1 MNDPDVQTLVDI
13 INDEIRL
20 FNRLLE
26 SMQEM
31 QRAIV
36 DNDATGIEASVAEQE
51 RTAAEAGQCEQRRVQ
66 WVQRLAQARS
76 DDPVDASLACLVDL
90 LQGEGGEELGRMRTV
105 LRELGECIRRVSDH
119 NAFLIRQSMRY
130 TERCLDIL
138 TGGSPATG
146 MYGQFG
152 RVRRGQGQ
160 RTVLNQTV

>member
-1 MNDPDVQTLVDI
+1 MNDPDVQTLVEV
-13 INDEIRL
+13 INEEIRL
-20 FNRLLE
+20 FNQLLE

-36 DNDATGIEASVAEQE
+36 DNDVAGIEASVTEQE
-51 RTAAEAGQCEQRRVQ
+51 RTAAEAGRCEQRRAQ
-66 WVQRLAQARS
+66 WVRHLAQTRS
-76 DDPVDASLACLVDL
+76 DGAADASLACLIEL

-160 RTVLNQTV
+160 RTVLNRTV